1 LIVWKTERVRR
12 LRIVLLAAL
21 APLLLVVAANGLV
34 LLDARG
40 DAVASVAAVPRAQAA
55 LVLGAQVKPDGTPSA
70 MLADR
75 IDAAA
80 DLYHA
85 GKVDKLL
92 LSGDHGRWAYDEVGT
107 MRRELLARGV
117 PARDLFTDHAG
128 FDTWDSAQRA
138 KRVFGV
144 ESVVVVTQRFHMARA
159 LYAAHR
165 AGLRASGYVAD
176 RRSYG
181 SVMGRLRLREALAR
195 VKVVADA
202 FTGADPRF
210 LGARLPIGGDGRETW
225 GPAGPAA

>member
-1 LIVWKTERVRR
+1 
-12 LRIVLLAAL
+12 
-21 APLLLVVAANGLV
+21 LLLVAALPVALVAVANAV
-34 LLDARG
+34 VAVSARG
-40 DAVASVAAVPRAQAA
+40 DTAGSLEAVPHAQAA

-75 IDAAA
+75 IEAAA
-80 DLYHA
+80 ELYRA

-92 LSGDHGRWAYDEVGT
+92 LSGDHGRWGYDEVGA
-107 MRRELLARGV
+107 MRRELLARGI

-138 KRVFGV
+138 RRVFGV
-144 ESVVVVTQRFHMARA
+144 ESAIVVTQRFHLGRA

-165 AGLRASGYVAD
+165 AGLDATGYAAD

-181 SVMGRLRLREALAR
+181 RVLGRLRLREALAR

-202 FTGADPRF
+202 VTGADPRF
-210 LGARLPIGGDGRETW
+210 LGPQLPIGGDGRATW
-225 GPAGPAA
+225 GPDAPDVVPDT